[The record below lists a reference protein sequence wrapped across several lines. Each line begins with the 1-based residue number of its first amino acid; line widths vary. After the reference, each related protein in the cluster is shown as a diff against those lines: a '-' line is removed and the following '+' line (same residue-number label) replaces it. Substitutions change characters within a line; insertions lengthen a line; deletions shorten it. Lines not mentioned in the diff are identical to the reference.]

1 MSNGKGKKKR
11 GMPLYKPR
19 IKKKM
24 PLYKPKIKQ
33 KPIYRPSNKG
43 AKV

>member
-1 MSNGKGKKKR
+1 MSDGKKKKK

-33 KPIYRPSNKG
+33 KPIYRPSSKG